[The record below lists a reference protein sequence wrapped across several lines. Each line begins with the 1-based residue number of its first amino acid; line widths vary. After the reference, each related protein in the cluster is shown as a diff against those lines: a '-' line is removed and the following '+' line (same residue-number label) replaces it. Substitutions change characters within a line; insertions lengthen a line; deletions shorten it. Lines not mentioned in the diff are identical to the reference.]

1 MSSRNKLIFLVI
13 ISILLSSLS
22 LIAIS
27 ESISD
32 ERISNSFSTD
42 FIFSEEVDHNIVKI
56 DSSQDLDENSFQ
68 DSFERTLRESSPS
81 NSFEAIVSFSKPT
94 SSVELSFLEMWDID
108 VLSEYS
114 VIHSL
119 HIKGSAHSILQLNQL
134 QNTIFIEENSVGEAL
149 LFSST
154 QQSGV
159 RKVWQDSLG
168 YGYTGDSSTAIAI
181 LDTGVDDSHS
191 DSNFNIIYWQDFAG
205 VDYTTTGDEYSTPSD
220 KAEHGTHCASIAAS
234 QGAVINNGTFKI
246 QDSGFLPT
254 TDGNAWFGSWFYVD
268 GPQTVT
274 LNYAWESGGTAYVG
288 IYNETQWI
296 LDNYAS
302 ASGSSPATF
311 QVSLPRAGWYC

>member
-27 ESISD
+27 ESS
-32 ERISNSFSTD
+32 SNENIINIVSNDS
-42 FIFSEEVDHNIVKI
+42 IFSEKVDHNIVKI

-114 VIHSL
+114 VIHSF

-149 LFSST
+149 LFSSI

-191 DSNFNIIYWQDFAG
+191 DSN
-205 VDYTTTGDEYSTPSD
+205 
-220 KAEHGTHCASIAAS
+220 
-234 QGAVINNGTFKI
+234 
-246 QDSGFLPT
+246 
-254 TDGNAWFGSWFYVD
+254 
-268 GPQTVT
+268 
-274 LNYAWESGGTAYVG
+274 
-288 IYNETQWI
+288 
-296 LDNYAS
+296 
-302 ASGSSPATF
+302 
-311 QVSLPRAGWYC
+311 